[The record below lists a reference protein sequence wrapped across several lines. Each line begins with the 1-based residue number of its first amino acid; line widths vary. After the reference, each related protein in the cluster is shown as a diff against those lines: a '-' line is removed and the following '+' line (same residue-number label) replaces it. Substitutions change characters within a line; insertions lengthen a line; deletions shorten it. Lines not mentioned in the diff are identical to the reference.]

1 MSKKNMLLAIFLIVL
16 FSSTYSFA
24 SEPYPSK
31 DIEIIVP
38 FAAGGGLDLM
48 SRTLAVQLSDILGT
62 QVIVVNKPGAG
73 GSVGTT
79 LALKS
84 KPDGYTLVT
93 VSPSSILFS
102 PNFKKVEY
110 DPLKDISYIAGWVN
124 QPLGI
129 QVLAESQF
137 KNLNDLLTF
146 AKNNPG
152 KIKYGA
158 SFNGYGH
165 IYMEAIAKERGIK
178 WSIIPSAGDGEMLP
192 SLLGGHT
199 DVSTMAVR
207 WVSYARTGQIRPLAL
222 FCEKRLSSFPET
234 PVLNEFGFDFPM
246 PAASLIGIGAPKGVP
261 ADIVGK
267 LERAFQVALDS
278 ADFKKVAETQS
289 LEIWF
294 RNSSE
299 FKKTAEEGFQ
309 GIGEMAKR
317 LGLKE

>member
-165 IYMEAIAKERGIK
+165 IYMEAIAKERGR
-178 WSIIPSAGDGEMLP
+178 SATTRTSTRAPTAMPSYCRCCPTSRSPCLP
-192 SLLGGHT
+192 CSG
-199 DVSTMAVR
+199 SR
-207 WVSYARTGQIRPLAL
+207 
-222 FCEKRLSSFPET
+222 
-234 PVLNEFGFDFPM
+234 
-246 PAASLIGIGAPKGVP
+246 AACSVVP
-261 ADIVGK
+261 ARG
-267 LERAFQVALDS
+267 
-278 ADFKKVAETQS
+278 
-289 LEIWF
+289 
-294 RNSSE
+294 
-299 FKKTAEEGFQ
+299 
-309 GIGEMAKR
+309 
-317 LGLKE
+317 